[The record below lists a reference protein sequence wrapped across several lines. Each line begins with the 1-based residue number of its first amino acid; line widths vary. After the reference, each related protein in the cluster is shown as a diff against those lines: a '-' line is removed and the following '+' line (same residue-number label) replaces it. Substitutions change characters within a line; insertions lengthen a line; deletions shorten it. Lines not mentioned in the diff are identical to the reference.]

1 MELIHCVL
9 SGFLLGNLPEEH
21 LSHLNMGSVTKG
33 EVVLMLPKKGNLSL
47 ACVNGTFLSSSG
59 LVMLLQDPDPVVR
72 VKAAE
77 AMGHFH

>member
-1 MELIHCVL
+1 MAIMKHFNPKFQIIIH
-9 SGFLLGNLPEEH
+9 LLH
-21 LSHLNMGSVTKG
+21 LQFVKAFRLHPDSFGLYRSNNCLCS
-33 EVVLMLPKKGNLSL
+33 
-47 ACVNGTFLSSSG
+47 FSG